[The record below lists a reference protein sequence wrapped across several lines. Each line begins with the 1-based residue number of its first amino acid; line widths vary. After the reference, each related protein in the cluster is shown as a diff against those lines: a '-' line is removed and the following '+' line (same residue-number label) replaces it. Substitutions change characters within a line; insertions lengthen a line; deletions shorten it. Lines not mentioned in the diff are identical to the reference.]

1 MIYVFLVMKDII
13 LKSMIH
19 LIKIHLLIAIKIQMD
34 FILKIIYISLV
45 IKDVKNVLE
54 KEQKLII
61 VALNVI
67 LNFPLLMTQ
76 NIKIIAIKIVIIIII
91 LILLM
96 NLYVLKIKN
105 VLRYLIN
112 SLKINKN
119 VLIIVQMMIIINMN

>member
-1 MIYVFLVMKDII
+1 
-13 LKSMIH
+13 
-19 LIKIHLLIAIKIQMD
+19 MD

-76 NIKIIAIKIVIIIII
+76 NIKIIAIKIVI
-91 LILLM
+91 
-96 NLYVLKIKN
+96 
-105 VLRYLIN
+105 
-112 SLKINKN
+112 
-119 VLIIVQMMIIINMN
+119 